1 MVDLEKVKIKESGFV
16 HMGGW
21 VWGGGLS
28 QVYALIHSAYML
40 PST

>member
-21 VWGGGLS
+21 VWGGG
-28 QVYALIHSAYML
+28 YHRFMH
-40 PST
+40 